1 MYMYNYYITYHYSHI
16 HVSTHVSVYDY
27 VVYNDC
33 TIDIL
38 MNNYT
43 ITIVIS
49 CRTRALVYGLPHFMD
64 TQILFNIC

>member
-1 MYMYNYYITYHYSHI
+1 MYQCMC
-16 HVSTHVSVYDY
+16 
-27 VVYNDC
+27 VYNDC

-43 ITIVIS
+43 ITIIIT
-49 CRTRALVYGLPHFMD
+49 CRPSVLVYTGPHFMD